1 MTTVYLG
8 LGSNKGDKQG
18 WFDQAIERL
27 DSIGHVVK
35 ESTRYETKPFGV
47 EDQDDFLNSV
57 IEFETDF
64 EPDLLMEHILDIEE
78 RLFRRRVKKNG
89 PRTIDIDILL
99 YGDEVYEDD
108 DVTVPHP
115 RMHERWSVLKP
126 LADIAPDVMHPTLNK
141 TAQQL
146 LDELPAD
153 ADGAQKEQ

>member
-1 MTTVYLG
+1 MKTVYLG
-8 LGSNKGDKQG
+8 LGSNKGDKRG

-27 DSIGHVVK
+27 DSIGHVVAK
-35 ESTRYETKPFGV
+35 SEWYETKPFGV
-47 EDQDDFLNSV
+47 EDQEWFLNGV
-57 IEFETDF
+57 VAMETDL

-99 YGDEVYEDD
+99 YGDDVYEDD

-126 LADIAPDVMHPTLNK
+126 LCDIAPDVIHPKLKK

-146 LDELPAD
+146 LDDLPEG
-153 ADGAQKEQ
+153 ADGSART